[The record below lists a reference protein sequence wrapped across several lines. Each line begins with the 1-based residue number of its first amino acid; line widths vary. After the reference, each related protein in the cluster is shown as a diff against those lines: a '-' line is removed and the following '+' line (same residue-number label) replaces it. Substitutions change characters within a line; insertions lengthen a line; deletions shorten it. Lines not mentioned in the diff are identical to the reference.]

1 MNNNFKNRIVFSKY
15 KKYFEDEKYN
25 LNELISL
32 ANEKPEK
39 FEEIINYICSNINS
53 FNYEE
58 TKKAILYMIK
68 TDNFNISTFINA
80 DIDHKNMILDVFDN
94 KNNYNY
100 NAIFDIYNYVI
111 CDSSIRELYLDKI
124 VQISLKYT
132 NNIECLLKFA
142 KKTFANEKAI
152 TMYTEK
158 IEELL
163 NESFDNNIKKID
175 ITLFKKI
182 VRFYSVYMSK
192 RKTSLEK
199 IYIKAISRY
208 INDGI
213 SSSNFSSL
221 LLLLKDISNMGILF
235 SEESKDNNIN
245 FINEVRKAIIKTKN
259 KNYIAL
265 YIYQNEDYELLLQI
279 FDSYEKFISYCFLN
293 YKKLGIDIEEL
304 HTMFNKYINSN
315 HFSYV
320 DDRIRDYLNKPQ
332 NKKVL
337 K

>member
-1 MNNNFKNRIVFSKY
+1 MNNNFKNCIVFSKY

-32 ANEKPEK
+32 SNKKPDK

-58 TKKAILYMIK
+58 TKKAILYMTK
-68 TDNFNISTFINA
+68 TDNFNIYTFINA
-80 DIDHKNMILDVFDN
+80 DIEHQNMILDVLNN

-111 CDSSIRELYLDKI
+111 CDSVMRERYLDKI

-142 KKTFANEKAI
+142 KKNFANEKMI

-163 NESFDNNIKKID
+163 NESFSSDTKKID
-175 ITLFKKI
+175 ISLFKRI

-192 RKTSLEK
+192 RKTNLEK
-199 IYIKAISRY
+199 IYIKAIPCY
-208 INDGI
+208 INGGI
-213 SSSNFSSL
+213 SNSNFSSL
-221 LLLLKDISNMGILF
+221 LSLLKNISNMGILF
-235 SEESKDNNIN
+235 NKESKDNNIN
-245 FINEVRKAIIKTKN
+245 FINEVRKTIIKTKN

-279 FDSYEKFISYCFLN
+279 FDSCEKFLNYCFLN
-293 YKKLGIDIEEL
+293 HKKLGIDIEEL
-304 HTMFNKYINSN
+304 HTMFNKYINYN

>member
-32 ANEKPEK
+32 ATKKPEK
-39 FEEIINYICSNINS
+39 FEEIINYICSNINR

-68 TDNFNISTFINA
+68 TDNFNIYTFINA
-80 DIDHKNMILDVFDN
+80 DIEHQNMILDVFDN

-100 NAIFDIYNYVI
+100 NAIFEIYNYVI
-111 CDSSIRELYLDKI
+111 CDSAMRELYLDKI

-142 KKTFANEKAI
+142 KKTFANEKMI

-158 IEELL
+158 IEKLL
-163 NESFDNNIKKID
+163 NESFSSDTKKID
-175 ITLFKKI
+175 ISLFKRI

-192 RKTSLEK
+192 RKTNLEK
-199 IYIKAISRY
+199 IYIKAIPFY

-213 SSSNFSSL
+213 SNSNFSSL
-221 LLLLKDISNMGILF
+221 LSLLKNISNMEILF
-235 SEESKDNNIN
+235 NKESKDNNIN
-245 FINEVRKAIIKTKN
+245 FINEVRKTIIKTKN

-279 FDSYEKFISYCFLN
+279 FDSYEKFLNYCFLN
-293 YKKLGIDIEEL
+293 HKKLGIDIEEL
-304 HTMFNKYINSN
+304 HTMFNKYINYN

>member
-1 MNNNFKNRIVFSKY
+1 MDNNFKNRIVFFKY

-32 ANEKPEK
+32 ATKKPEK

-58 TKKAILYMIK
+58 TKKAILYMTK
-68 TDNFNISTFINA
+68 TDNFNIYTFINA
-80 DIDHKNMILDVFDN
+80 DMEHQNMILDVFDN

-100 NAIFDIYNYVI
+100 NAIFEIYNYVI
-111 CDSSIRELYLDKI
+111 CDSAMRERYLDKI

-142 KKTFANEKAI
+142 KKTFANEKVI

-158 IEELL
+158 IEEFL
-163 NESFDNNIKKID
+163 NESFSSDTIKID
-175 ITLFKKI
+175 ISLFKRI

-192 RKTSLEK
+192 RKTNLEK
-199 IYIKAISRY
+199 IYIKAIPYY

-213 SSSNFSSL
+213 SNNNFSSL
-221 LLLLKDISNMGILF
+221 LSLLKDISNMGILF
-235 SEESKDNNIN
+235 SEGSKDNNIN
-245 FINEVRKAIIKTKN
+245 FINEVRKTIIKTKN

-279 FDSYEKFISYCFLN
+279 FDSYEKFINYCFLN
-293 YKKLGIDIEEL
+293 HKKLGIDIEEL
-304 HTMFNKYINSN
+304 HTMFNKYINYN

-320 DDRIRDYLNKPQ
+320 DDRIRDYLNKPR